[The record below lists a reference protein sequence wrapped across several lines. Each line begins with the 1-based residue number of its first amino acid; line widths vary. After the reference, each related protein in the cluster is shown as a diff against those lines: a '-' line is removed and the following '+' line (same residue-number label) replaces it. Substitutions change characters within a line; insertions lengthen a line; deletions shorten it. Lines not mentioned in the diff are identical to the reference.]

1 MLFIKEN
8 PKQIL
13 KYLEVLFRLLNNK
26 NRRKNK
32 SIIIALKELFLEY
45 ILQLKKYFIYKNFW
59 KQRNK
64 KYKNI

>member
-13 KYLEVLFRLLNNK
+13 KYIEVLFRLLNNK

-59 KQRNK
+59 K
-64 KYKNI
+64 

>member
-26 NRRKNK
+26 NRRKNE
-32 SIIIALKELFLEY
+32 SVIITLKELFLEY

-59 KQRNK
+59 K
-64 KYKNI
+64 

>member
-8 PKQIL
+8 PKEIL

-45 ILQLKKYFIYKNFW
+45 ILQLK
-59 KQRNK
+59 
-64 KYKNI
+64 NIFHL

>member
-59 KQRNK
+59 K
-64 KYKNI
+64 